1 MRFRLQDCRPCRI
14 RELCTRSTNQA
25 RILKLHPQA
34 ESRALSEARQWYES
48 EAGKEEYHRRAEI
61 EGTISQGVRAFGLRK
76 ARYRGLAKTH
86 LQQVATA
93 AAMNI
98 DRIFAW

>member
-1 MRFRLQDCRPCRI
+1 M
-14 RELCTRSTNQA
+14 
-25 RILKLHPQA
+25 LKLHPQA

-48 EAGKEEYHRRAEI
+48 EAGKEEYHRRAGI

-98 DRIFAW
+98 DRIFAWYEGEPRARTRISRFAALALA